1 MNLTDL
7 QKQQLSEKG
16 ISKEKLEEQLR
27 RYRDG
32 FPTLRLRRAAVLGD
46 GILSLKNLNNTDLNA
61 YYESQKNNL
70 DIVKFVPAS
79 GAATRMFKFIY
90 EFLRDYDPS
99 KESVNS
105 FVNKNKA
112 DQLFTF
118 FAALE
123 KFPFY
128 QDIKTD
134 LKAKYADWSRKS
146 DGEKKLLFVR
156 EMMEKDG
163 RNYSGIP
170 KGLVPFHKYSNHI
183 ATAFEEHLFEAA
195 VYARKSGTAALHFT
209 IAPAFEE
216 HFKNEFNRIKEN
228 VERKTKTEFNVEY
241 SFQQPRTDTVAVDL
255 NDNPI
260 VLEDGTLFFRPA
272 GHGAL
277 LDNLN
282 QLDADVI
289 FIKNIDNVTVSA
301 LEEEVCSYKKT
312 LAGYLL
318 KCRQQVYSYLEVLEK
333 ESVSPE
339 QQAEIETY
347 LKDCL
352 FTVFPKDYY
361 KYANYYKLEF
371 LKDRLNRPLRVCG
384 MVKNE
389 GEPGGGPFWV
399 ENNCGEL
406 AIEIVESVQVD
417 KHSNTQQKIARSG
430 THFNPVDIVCC
441 VRDFKGNKFDL
452 NDYSDPDM
460 GFITHKSRN
469 GIEIKAQE
477 LPGLWNGGMSGW
489 NSIFIEVPLI
499 TFNPVKTVN
508 DLLKPAHQLDE
519 HRSDS

>member
-1 MNLTDL
+1 MKLTEL
-7 QKQQLSEKG
+7 QQQQLQEKG
-16 ISKEKLEEQLR
+16 ISVSKLEEQLDR
-27 RYRDG
+27 FKEG
-32 FPTLRLRRAAVLGD
+32 FPTLRLNRAAVIGD
-46 GILSLKNLNNTDLNA
+46 GIVSLKGLDINSLCDTYN
-61 YYESQKNNL
+61 EQKNDL

-90 EFLRDYDPS
+90 EFLTNYNPS

-105 FVNKNKA
+105 FINKNKA

-123 KFPFY
+123 KFPFHHE
-128 QDIKTD
+128 IREV
-134 LKAKYADWSRKS
+134 LKGKFADWSSKS

-163 RNYSGIP
+163 RNYSGLP
-170 KGLVPFHKYSNHI
+170 KGLVPFHKYNHHI
-183 ATAFEEHLFEAA
+183 ATAFEEHLFEASI
-195 VYARKSGTAALHFT
+195 YADRLGTATLHFT
-209 IAPAFEE
+209 IAPAFKD
-216 HFKNEFNRIKEN
+216 HFTNEFDRIKTI
-228 VERKTKTEFNVEY
+228 VERKTETKFNVSY
-241 SFQQPRTDTVAVDL
+241 SFQKSHTDTVAVDL
-255 NDNPI
+255 KDQP
-260 VLEDGTLFFRPA
+260 VTLEDGSLFFRPA

-277 LDNLN
+277 LENLN

-301 LEEEVCSYKKT
+301 IEEEVCTYKKS

-318 KCRQQVYSYLEVLEK
+318 QCRKQIFSYLEILEQEQVS
-333 ESVSPE
+333 EST
-339 QQAEIETY
+339 QQEIERY
-347 LKDCL
+347 LKENL
-352 FTVFPKDYY
+352 STVFPRDYH
-361 KYANYYKLEF
+361 KYANKYQLEF
-371 LKDRLNRPLRVCG
+371 LQDRLNRPLRVCG

-399 ENNCGEL
+399 ENHRGEL
-406 AIEIVESVQVD
+406 SIEIVESVQVD
-417 KHSNTQQKIARSG
+417 KNSNSQQKIARSG

-441 VRDFKGNKFDL
+441 VRDYKGNKFDL
-452 NDYSDPDM
+452 NNYSDPDT
-460 GFITHKSRN
+460 GFITHKSLN
-469 GIEIKAQE
+469 GKDIKAQE